1 MELEKIQKIV
11 AGVLNVDPAE
21 VNPVSTLTYDLGADS
36 LDSYQIF
43 TKIEEMFHVHLKPED
58 VESCATIGDIIQVL
72 KKVMKK

>member
-21 VNPVSTLTYDLGADS
+21 VTPVSTLNYDLGADS

-43 TKIEEMFHVHLKPED
+43 TKIEEVFHVNLKPED
-58 VESCATIGDIIQVL
+58 MESCVTIEDVIQIL
-72 KKVMKK
+72 KKAMKK